1 MTRPLRLLVSVANAT
16 EARDAVDGGADLI
29 DAKDPLKGA
38 LGAVSLSALHQIHAA
53 VAGRRVVTAALGDA
67 DHETTIERVAGEY
80 AATGVR
86 FVKIG
91 FAGISSSARVGGL
104 IAAAVR
110 GVRAT
115 DCGVVAVAYADTGG
129 TTSVDRS
136 ALIEAAA
143 GAGAAGV
150 LLDTQHKEGSGLLG
164 LVSPDELAAW
174 VATAHERGLMVAL
187 AGRLTANHFPL
198 VADTRAD
205 IVGVRGAACA
215 SGRSGPVVA
224 SRIRALKSALHSD
237 AHASLAGLS
246 AVLKSFA

>member
-1 MTRPLRLLVSVANAT
+1 MTGPIRLLVSVANAT
-16 EARDAVDGGADLI
+16 EARDAADGGADLI
-29 DAKDPLKGA
+29 DAKDPLNGA
-38 LGAVSLSALHQIHAA
+38 LGAVSLSVLHQIHAA
-53 VAGRRVVTAALGDA
+53 VAGRHAVTAALGDA
-67 DHETTIERVAGEY
+67 DDEMTIERLACDY

-91 FAGISSSARVGGL
+91 FAGINSPARVGRL

-110 GVRAT
+110 GVRAA

-150 LLDTQHKEGSGLLG
+150 LLDTQHKEGLGLSGL
-164 LVSPDELAAW
+164 VAPDTLATW
-174 VATAHERGLMVAL
+174 VGTAHERGLMVAL
-187 AGRLTANHFPL
+187 AGKLTADDFPL

-215 SGRSGPVVA
+215 SGRSGPIVA
-224 SRIRALKSALHSD
+224 CRVRALKSSLHPDS
-237 AHASLAGLS
+237 HPSLAALS
-246 AVLKSFA
+246 AVLRSFA